1 MAISKLPNLEEKIV
15 FFFPPEGCFLDKCLK
30 WCRFEEIMRRFFPPD
45 ERRLV
50 MASKALVKSLRAKVD
65 LCGNASG
72 RKCRQVFTNTIRN
85 SVKTRD
91 LAFKNFG
98 RKCCKKTVDSI
109 VVSEKIITF
118 ASQ

>member
-1 MAISKLPNLEEKIV
+1 MAISKLPNLEEK
-15 FFFPPEGCFLDKCLK
+15 
-30 WCRFEEIMRRFFPPD
+30 MRRFFPPY
-45 ERRLV
+45 ERRLGGIQE
-50 MASKALVKSLRAKVD
+50 ASRTWSRGGHLKSREENGLSKALVKSLRAKVD

-91 LAFKNFG
+91 LAFKYFG